1 MTFEGRADYRIS
13 LLCSALFLLVSAS
26 SCSRFL
32 ANDKPSSAGVAFVG
46 VTVLTM
52 ENGEVLDDQTVVTQN
67 GRITVIGARESVVV
81 PAGVNRIEGRDRILM
96 PGLVD
101 AHIHLRH
108 ADPGDLLA
116 YVQTGITC
124 AREMNG
130 RPFLLEWRGRIEA
143 GELVG
148 PCLKVAAPTMG
159 NFSSPREGFP
169 TPQSQAEG
177 AEAVRQFHRQGYDW
191 IKVYTFLPREA
202 FVGVVN
208 ESSVLGIP
216 IGGHVPIEVG
226 LADFL
231 STEVRSIEHMTEYVS
246 SSLTN
251 EAVVLD
257 EADFRSIFGAG
268 NVDWEKMD
276 SQVKSTVKAR
286 IWNVP
291 TLVWFDRNLPAP
303 MATDAWADT
312 ELREQ
317 GAQNRREIVRR
328 LHKAGALMAVG
339 TDSDAGDDLE
349 ASAIHDELQALHEAG
364 INTEDVLEMATI
376 GGARLLGLIDE
387 IGSVSIGKRADL
399 LLLSCDP
406 RDDLSCLRQPDL
418 VIVRGKHI
426 VK

>member
-1 MTFEGRADYRIS
+1 MTFEGLANNRIS
-13 LLCSALFLLVSAS
+13 LICSALFLLLSAS
-26 SCSRFL
+26 SCSKLL
-32 ANDKPSSAGVAFVG
+32 ANDEPLSDAVVFVG

-52 ENGEVLDDQTVVTQN
+52 EDGEVLEDQTLVTQN
-67 GRITVIGARESVVV
+67 GRISVIGARDSVAI
-81 PAGVNRIEGRDRILM
+81 PEGANMIEGRSRVLM

-108 ADPGDLLA
+108 AETDDLLE
-116 YVQTGITC
+116 YVKAGITC

-130 RPFLLEWRGRIEA
+130 RPFLLEWRERIDA

-191 IKVYTFLPREA
+191 VKVYTFLPRDA

-208 ESSVLGIP
+208 EASALGIP

-231 STEVRSIEHMTEYVS
+231 SAEIHSTEHMTEYVS
-246 SSLTN
+246 SSLTD
-251 EAVVLD
+251 EATVLD
-257 EADFRSIFGAG
+257 KVDFRSIFGAG
-268 NVDWEKMD
+268 DVDWEKMD
-276 SQVKSTVKAR
+276 SQVRSTVKAR
-286 IWNVP
+286 IWSVP

-303 MATDAWADT
+303 LAADAWADT
-312 ELREQ
+312 NLREQ
-317 GAQNRREIVRR
+317 GARNRREIVRR
-328 LHKAGALMAVG
+328 LHEAGALLAVG
-339 TDSDAGDDLE
+339 TDSDAGDDLA
-349 ASAIHDELQALHEAG
+349 ASAIHDELNALHEAG
-364 INTEDVLEMATI
+364 IKTEDVLEMATT
-376 GGARLLGLIDE
+376 GGAKLLGLIDE
-387 IGSVSIGKRADL
+387 IGSVSTGKRADL

-406 RDDLSCLRQPDL
+406 RDDLACLRQPDM
-418 VIVRGKHI
+418 VVVRGRH
-426 VK
+426 VVE

>member
-1 MTFEGRADYRIS
+1 MTFEGLAINRIS
-13 LLCSALFLLVSAS
+13 LVCSTLFLLLSVS
-26 SCSRFL
+26 SCSKFI
-32 ANDKPSSAGVAFVG
+32 ANDKLSSDAVVFVG
-46 VTVLTM
+46 VTILTM
-52 ENGEVLDDQTVVTQN
+52 EQGEVLEDHTVATEN
-67 GRITVIGARESVVV
+67 GRIIFVGARESFVV
-81 PAGVNRIEGRDRILM
+81 PEGAIRIDGRGRVLM

-108 ADPGDLLA
+108 AEPDDLLE

-130 RPFLLEWRGRIEA
+130 RPFLLEWRDRIEA

-169 TPQSQAEG
+169 MPQSQIEG

-191 IKVYTFLPREA
+191 IKVYSFLPRDA

-208 ESSVLGIP
+208 ESSALRIP

-226 LADFL
+226 IGDFMLAD
-231 STEVRSIEHMTEYVS
+231 VRSLEHMTEYVG
-246 SSLTN
+246 SSLT
-251 EAVVLD
+251 EDAAILD
-257 EADFRSIFGAG
+257 ESDFRSIFGAG

-276 SQVKSTVKAR
+276 SQIRATVTAG
-286 IWNVP
+286 IWSVP

-303 MATDAWADT
+303 MAADAWAVTD
-312 ELREQ
+312 LRKQ

-328 LHKAGALMAVG
+328 LHEAGAMLAVG

-364 INTEDVLEMATI
+364 ISTENVLEMATL
-376 GGARLLGLIDE
+376 GGAELLGLIDE
-387 IGSVSIGKRADL
+387 IGSVSTGKRADL

-406 RDDLSCLRQPDL
+406 RDDLSCLRQPDIVL
-418 VIVRGKHI
+418 VRGKQVI
-426 VK
+426 R